1 LSGLKR
7 PVDPNLLVGPE
18 TSDDAGVY
26 CLTPELA
33 LAETCDIIT
42 PPVDDPYQFGRIAAA
57 NALSDLYAMGARP
70 VTAMNLAF
78 FPACS
83 MEDWVLAEVL
93 AGGQEALNE
102 AGCCLVGGHTVED
115 DELKYGLSVSGTVHP
130 GRIIR
135 NSTARPGDQLIL
147 TKPLGSGIISTAI
160 KGELAAPE
168 AEAEAI
174 KWMTLLNRAAGELM
188 LMHAPSACT
197 DVTGFG
203 LIGHCCEMAK
213 GAGVTVALRVDD
225 IPLMSELSGLI
236 GDGMVPA
243 GCYRNRDYYLQQLDC
258 ALLEPDR
265 LLPLFDPQTSGG
277 LLIALAPADADCFFA
292 AAGEAGIFARIVGEV
307 LERQSLPVRI
317 R

>member
-1 LSGLKR
+1 
-7 PVDPNLLVGPE
+7 
-18 TSDDAGVY
+18 
-26 CLTPELA
+26 
-33 LAETCDIIT
+33 
-42 PPVDDPYQFGRIAAA
+42 
-57 NALSDLYAMGARP
+57 
-70 VTAMNLAF
+70 
-78 FPACS
+78 
-83 MEDWVLAEVL
+83 
-93 AGGQEALNE
+93 
-102 AGCCLVGGHTVED
+102 
-115 DELKYGLSVSGTVHP
+115 
-130 GRIIR
+130 
-135 NSTARPGDQLIL
+135 
-147 TKPLGSGIISTAI
+147 
-160 KGELAAPE
+160 
-168 AEAEAI
+168 
-174 KWMTLLNRAAGELM
+174 
-188 LMHAPSACT
+188 
-197 DVTGFG
+197 
-203 LIGHCCEMAK
+203 MAK